1 MFIKLFDII
10 IFTWQTYLQQ
20 TQELVLLETI
30 MLQTLGMYLHQV
42 LFVYVLLNSI
52 F

>member
-30 MLQTLGMYLHQV
+30 MLQTLGMYLRQV
-42 LFVYVLLNSI
+42 LFVCVLFSAI

>member
-1 MFIKLFDII
+1 MFIKLFDI

-30 MLQTLGMYLHQV
+30 MLQTLGMYLRQV
-42 LFVYVLLNSI
+42 LFVYVLINAI

>member
-20 TQELVLLETI
+20 TQVLVLLETI